1 MKYYYIGEKNSWN
14 NRNFMNF
21 LGEDQ
26 LFVYLINYTYIFMW
40 IFRIAQ
46 RLFEFLNQIFE
57 YVSSRAKS
65 CSGLC
70 VYIIFENFFFVCL
83 LFSVFWINCFFTF
96 YFQYIHFD
104 MARSRKRDDTK
115 DNDTIVMAKLAE
127 IGNLSR
133 ILKIIRKH
141 STTLF

>member
-1 MKYYYIGEKNSWN
+1 
-14 NRNFMNF
+14 MNF
-21 LGEDQ
+21 LGKDL
-26 LFVYLINYTYIFMW
+26 LFVNFIFNYICIYYIL
-40 IFRIAQ
+40 FRIAQ

-70 VYIIFENFFFVCL
+70 VYIFENFFFVCL

-127 IGNLSR
+127 IGNLSW
-133 ILKIIRKH
+133 ILGTVFIITKI
-141 STTLF
+141 S

>member
-1 MKYYYIGEKNSWN
+1 
-14 NRNFMNF
+14 MN
-21 LGEDQ
+21 
-26 LFVYLINYTYIFMW
+26 
-40 IFRIAQ
+40 FRIAK

-70 VYIIFENFFFVCL
+70 VYIIEKFLFVCL
-83 LFSVFWINCFFTF
+83 FTFFSFLINCFFTF

-127 IGNLSR
+127 IGNLS
-133 ILKIIRKH
+133 
-141 STTLF
+141 

>member
-1 MKYYYIGEKNSWN
+1 
-14 NRNFMNF
+14 MNF
-21 LGEDQ
+21 LGKDL
-26 LFVYLINYTYIFMW
+26 LFVNFIFNYICIYYIL
-40 IFRIAQ
+40 FRIAQ
-46 RLFEFLNQIFE
+46 RLFEFLNQILE

-70 VYIIFENFFFVCL
+70 ENFLFVCL
-83 LFSVFWINCFFTF
+83 LFSVCCINCLFTF

-127 IGNLSR
+127 IGNLS
-133 ILKIIRKH
+133 
-141 STTLF
+141 